1 MLAKGADYMKTV
13 NIVLAENILKYRKI
27 SGFSQRELAQKLGVT
42 FQAVSKWETARSAPD
57 IASLP
62 IMAEI
67 FECSIDELFSYVPT
81 NNR

>member
-1 MLAKGADYMKTV
+1 METV
-13 NIVLAENILKYRKI
+13 NVVLAENILRYRKI
-27 SGFSQRELAQKLGVT
+27 RGLSQRDLAQKMGIT

-57 IASLP
+57 IAFLP